1 LIDSSGFGLSHNMQ
15 PQANRF
21 VCLFSACSG
30 AIGARLSTDAA
41 AVKGM
46 VGDTLSLIVQNIG
59 TIVCGLTIAF
69 VSNWQL
75 ALVILALVPL
85 LGMQGFIQMKFMQ
98 GFSNDAKV
106 LPKPYNLHN
115 IVLTACCF
123 GMLNET

>member
-1 LIDSSGFGLSHNMQ
+1 MQ

-21 VCLFSACSG
+21 VCLFAACSG

-98 GFSNDAKV
+98 GFSKDAKV

-123 GMLNET
+123 SLLNET